1 MSRSISMQGAG
12 RFAIRAAF
20 VAATAGAVGFIGAN
34 DAYATV
40 HTKAKATDSSAKAK
54 AAAPVPASGPLP
66 ANAVARVN
74 NVLITQDQ
82 VDAAL
87 KAVNAP
93 DTPQTRAAI
102 KNHLIARE
110 LFRQAAE
117 KQHYDTR
124 PQVIE
129 AAEQAKALAMSQAF
143 LRDQVK
149 PAPVTD
155 ADVKA
160 RYDAVVATLGD
171 KEYKPSVIAVK
182 DEDTAKN
189 VLAQLKKGTDF
200 AQLARQFSQ
209 GPNAAQGGEMGWV
222 SFKTPIEAGK
232 TQNWPQPLAE
242 AMVKLPQG
250 GVTTSPVQ
258 VGDAFWI
265 VKMDQSRATQ
275 IPDFETT
282 KAALRQQLE
291 QIALQK
297 ATAQVVVDL
306 MKSATIQQ

>member
-1 MSRSISMQGAG
+1 MKRHLNHITFTRLTATLALAVGLSG
-12 RFAIRAAF
+12 
-20 VAATAGAVGFIGAN
+20 VAAHSMAAN
-34 DAYATV
+34 
-40 HTKAKATDSSAKAK
+40 KPSSSHAK
-54 AAAPVPASGPLP
+54 AAAPASASVASGPLP

-74 NVLITQDQ
+74 NVLITQEQ
-82 VDAAL
+82 VDAML
-87 KAVNAP
+87 KATNTP
-93 DTPQTRAAI
+93 DTPQTRTAI
-102 KNHLIARE
+102 KNQLIARE

-124 PQVIE
+124 AQVLE
-129 AAEQAKALAMSQAF
+129 AVEQAKSLAMTQAY

-149 PAPVTD
+149 PTPVTD

-160 RYDAVVATLGD
+160 RYDAIVATLGD

-182 DEDTAKN
+182 DEATAKD

-200 AQLARQFSQ
+200 AQLARQYSQ
-209 GPNAAQGGEMGWV
+209 GPAAAQGGAMNWV
-222 SFKTPIEAGK
+222 SFKTPIQPGA
-232 TQNWPQPLAE
+232 TQGWPQPVAE

-250 GVTTSPVQ
+250 GVTTTPVQ

-265 VKMDQSRATQ
+265 VKMDESRATQ
-275 IPDFETT
+275 IPDFDTT

-291 QIALQK
+291 QVALQK

-306 MKSATIQQ
+306 MKNASIQQQ

>member
-1 MSRSISMQGAG
+1 MKVKNMKRHSHNVFVHGATVFALAVGLSTASISSM
-12 RFAIRAAF
+12 AA
-20 VAATAGAVGFIGAN
+20 N
-34 DAYATV
+34 KPSSS
-40 HTKAKATDSSAKAK
+40 HAKAS
-54 AAAPVPASGPLP
+54 APVSASSPLP

-74 NVLITQDQ
+74 SVLITQDQ
-82 VDAAL
+82 VAATL
-87 KAVNAP
+87 KAANAP
-93 DTPQTRAAI
+93 DTPQTRTAI
-102 KNHLIARE
+102 KNQLIARE

-129 AAEQAKALAMSQAF
+129 AAEQAKSLAMTQAY

-149 PAPVTD
+149 PSPVTD

-160 RYDAVVATLGD
+160 RYDAIVATLGD

-182 DEDTAKN
+182 DEATAKD

-200 AQLARQFSQ
+200 AQLAKQYSQ
-209 GPNAAQGGEMGWV
+209 GPNAAQGGAMNWV
-222 SFKTPIEAGK
+222 SFKTPIQQGA
-232 TQNWPQPLAE
+232 TQGWPQPVAE

-250 GVTTSPVQ
+250 GLTTAPVQ

-275 IPDFETT
+275 VPDFETT
-282 KAALRQQLE
+282 KPALRQQLE
-291 QIALQK
+291 QVALQK

-306 MKSATIQQ
+306 MKNASIQQ

>member
-1 MSRSISMQGAG
+1 MKELNMKRNLNHTPFTRCAAALALTVGLSVITTPSI
-12 RFAIRAAF
+12 AA
-20 VAATAGAVGFIGAN
+20 N
-34 DAYATV
+34 
-40 HTKAKATDSSAKAK
+40 KPSSSHVK

-66 ANAVARVN
+66 ANAIARVN

-82 VDAAL
+82 VDAML
-87 KAVNAP
+87 KAANAP
-93 DTPQTRAAI
+93 DTPQTRTAI
-102 KNHLIARE
+102 KNQLIARE

-124 PQVIE
+124 PQVVE
-129 AAEQAKALAMSQAF
+129 AVEQAKSLAMTQAY

-149 PAPVTD
+149 PSPVAD

-160 RYDAVVATLGD
+160 RYDAIVATLGD

-182 DEDTAKN
+182 DEETAKN

-200 AQLARQFSQ
+200 AQLAKQVSQ
-209 GPNAAQGGEMGWV
+209 GPAAAQGGAMNWV
-222 SFKTPIEAGK
+222 SFKTPIQPGA
-232 TQNWPQPLAE
+232 TQGWPQPVAE

-250 GVTTSPVQ
+250 GVTTTPVQ

-275 IPDFETT
+275 IPDFDTT

-291 QIALQK
+291 QVALQK

-306 MKSATIQQ
+306 MKNASIQQ

>member
-1 MSRSISMQGAG
+1 MKRHPGHITLTRLTVALTLSVGLSAITAPSM
-12 RFAIRAAF
+12 
-20 VAATAGAVGFIGAN
+20 AAT
-34 DAYATV
+34 
-40 HTKAKATDSSAKAK
+40 KPSSSHAK
-54 AAAPVPASGPLP
+54 AAAPAPASGPLP
-66 ANAVARVN
+66 SNAVARVN
-74 NVLITQDQ
+74 NILITQDQ
-82 VDAAL
+82 VDAML
-87 KAVNAP
+87 KAANAP
-93 DTPQTRAAI
+93 DTPQTRLAI
-102 KNHLIARE
+102 KNQLIARE

-129 AAEQAKALAMSQAF
+129 AAEQAKSLAMTQAY

-149 PAPVTD
+149 PSPVTD

-160 RYDAVVATLGD
+160 RYDAIVATLGD

-182 DEDTAKN
+182 DEATAKD

-200 AQLARQFSQ
+200 AQLAKQYSQ
-209 GPNAAQGGEMGWV
+209 GPAAAQGGAMNWV
-222 SFKTPIEAGK
+222 SFKTPVQQGA
-232 TQNWPQPLAE
+232 TQGWPQPVAE

-250 GVTTSPVQ
+250 GLTTAPVQ

-282 KAALRQQLE
+282 KPALRQQLE
-291 QIALQK
+291 QVALQK

-306 MKSATIQQ
+306 MKNASIQQ

>member
-1 MSRSISMQGAG
+1 MKRHLTHTPFTHCAA
-12 RFAIRAAF
+12 AIAF
-20 VAATAGAVGFIGAN
+20 AVGLSAIAVPSM
-34 DAYATV
+34 AAKKPTSS
-40 HTKAKATDSSAKAK
+40 HTK

-102 KNHLIARE
+102 KNQLIARE

-129 AAEQAKALAMSQAF
+129 AAEQAKARAMTQAW

-160 RYDAVVATLGD
+160 RYDAIVATLGE
-171 KEYKPSVIAVK
+171 KEYKPSLIAVK

-189 VLAQLKKGTDF
+189 VLMQLKKGTDF

-209 GPNAAQGGEMGWV
+209 GPNAAQGGAMNWV
-222 SFKTPIEAGK
+222 SFRTPVQEGA
-232 TQNWPQPLAE
+232 TQGWPQPVAE

-250 GVTTSPVQ
+250 GVTTAPVQ

-265 VKMDQSRATQ
+265 VKMDQSGATQ

>member
-1 MSRSISMQGAG
+1 MKRHLNHITFTRLTATLALAVGLSA
-12 RFAIRAAF
+12 
-20 VAATAGAVGFIGAN
+20 VAAPSMAAN
-34 DAYATV
+34 
-40 HTKAKATDSSAKAK
+40 KPSSHAK
-54 AAAPVPASGPLP
+54 AAAPVAASGPLP

-74 NVLITQDQ
+74 NVLITQEQ
-82 VDAAL
+82 VDAML
-87 KAVNAP
+87 KATNTP
-93 DTPQTRAAI
+93 DTPQTRTAI
-102 KNHLIARE
+102 KNQLIARE

-124 PQVIE
+124 AQVIE
-129 AAEQAKALAMSQAF
+129 AVEQAKSLAMTQAY

-149 PAPVTD
+149 PVPVSD

-160 RYDAVVATLGD
+160 RYDAIVATLGD

-182 DEDTAKN
+182 DEETAKN

-200 AQLARQFSQ
+200 AQLAKQVSQ
-209 GPNAAQGGEMGWV
+209 GPAAAQGGAMNWV
-222 SFKTPIEAGK
+222 SFKTPIQPGT
-232 TQNWPQPLAE
+232 TQGWPQPVAE

-250 GVTTSPVQ
+250 GVTTTPVQ

-275 IPDFETT
+275 IPDFDTT

-291 QIALQK
+291 QVALQK

-306 MKSATIQQ
+306 MKNASIQQQ

>member
-1 MSRSISMQGAG
+1 MKRHSHNVFVHGATVFALAVALSTASISSM
-12 RFAIRAAF
+12 AA
-20 VAATAGAVGFIGAN
+20 N
-34 DAYATV
+34 
-40 HTKAKATDSSAKAK
+40 KPSSSHAK
-54 AAAPVPASGPLP
+54 AAAPVAASSPLP

-74 NVLITQDQ
+74 SVLITQDQ
-82 VDAAL
+82 VAATL
-87 KAVNAP
+87 KAANAP
-93 DTPQTRAAI
+93 DTPQTRTAI
-102 KNHLIARE
+102 KNQLIARE

-129 AAEQAKALAMSQAF
+129 AAEQAKSLAMTQAY

-149 PAPVTD
+149 PSPVTD

-160 RYDAVVATLGD
+160 RYDAIVATLGD

-182 DEDTAKN
+182 DEATAKD

-200 AQLARQFSQ
+200 AQLAKQYSQ
-209 GPNAAQGGEMGWV
+209 GPAAAQGGAMNWV
-222 SFKTPIEAGK
+222 SFKTPVQQGA
-232 TQNWPQPLAE
+232 TQGWPQPIAE

-250 GVTTSPVQ
+250 GLTTTPVQ

-282 KAALRQQLE
+282 KPALRQQLE
-291 QIALQK
+291 QVALQK